1 MVLRRCIAF
10 CRTLIW
16 VLELEIMSFSCK
28 FWPKKQYF
36 CCFRLI
42 FCVYRWNLKFCSSR
56 IVEAVKKYFVL
67 NFEVNLIR
75 RFWDWSVLIS
85 ISRLLYFCITC
96 FFVVCTSIT
105 SWIIF
110 FERGCF
116 TYCATSKVTTFCIL
130 RGSFMLYGNFVVFAF
145 VLLLFALR
153 FCFVVSC

>member
-1 MVLRRCIAF
+1 MKIAIDLGRMVLRRRIAF
-10 CRTLIW
+10 YRTLIW

-110 FERGCF
+110 LNEGASPTVRPWKLHFFVFYEASSC
-116 TYCATSKVTTFCIL
+116 YMVTS
-130 RGSFMLYGNFVVFAF
+130 
-145 VLLLFALR
+145 
-153 FCFVVSC
+153 